1 MLYIVEAVRQEQF
14 RVLQCHDTIL
24 LFSITATILIMT
36 TDALLGEHHLTLH
49 RFPLEQKNRS
59 LQAWDSADEYL
70 LDYTFEHHCPPQ
82 HALVL
87 NDAFGAITA
96 ALIAQYPTIRVT
108 CVSDSFVSHQACQYN
123 LAVNTLNTEHVTSQN
138 SLTSLPQDVD
148 LILMKV
154 PKNAGFMQYQLAQ
167 ISQLAADIP
176 VIIAG
181 KVKEIHSSTLKSV
194 THFLSEPKTSLAVKK
209 SRLIFATST
218 GKPVKDKFPTSWA
231 LEKTNFTIY
240 NHANVFSRDSLD
252 IGARF
257 FANYLPQGKKPLKVI
272 DLGCGNGV
280 IGLLTLAK
288 MPNAKLTF
296 VDESAMAVAS
306 AEHNVLHNLPEQI
319 SNCTFIQ
326 NDCLTD
332 FTLGSADL
340 VLCNPPFHQAQAI
353 TDHIAW
359 QMFVQAKQTLKQ
371 GGELRIIGN
380 RHLEYQEKL
389 NRLFGN
395 CKIIGNNK
403 KFTVL
408 SATKRG

>member
-1 MLYIVEAVRQEQF
+1 MI
-14 RVLQCHDTIL
+14 
-24 LFSITATILIMT
+24 
-36 TDALLGEHHLTLH
+36 TDALLGGHALTLH

-59 LQAWDSADEYL
+59 LQAWDAADEYL
-70 LDYTFEHHCPPQ
+70 VDHVFTHHDTLK
-82 HALVL
+82 HVLIL
-87 NDAFGAITA
+87 NDSFGSLTSAM
-96 ALIAQYPTIRVT
+96 LSQYPNIKITN
-108 CVSDSFVSHQACQYN
+108 VSDSFIALKACQHN
-123 LAVNTLNTEHVTSQN
+123 LVQNNLNDEHVIYQN
-138 SLTSLPQDVD
+138 SLSELPKTVD

-154 PKNAGFMQYQLAQ
+154 PKNAGFMQYLLSKLSYLPAH
-167 ISQLAADIP
+167 IP
-176 VIIAG
+176 LCIAG
-181 KVKEIHSSTLKSV
+181 KAKEIHSSTLKSIH
-194 THFLSEPKTSLAVKK
+194 HFLHEPKTSLAVKK
-209 SRLIFATST
+209 SRLIFTST
-218 GKPVKDKFPTSWA
+218 TNKPVESKFPVSWS
-231 LEKTNFTIY
+231 LENSDYTLL

-257 FANYLPQGKKPLKVI
+257 FANYLPQGKKPLKII

-288 MPNAKLTF
+288 MPNAKVTF

-306 AEHNVLHNLPEQI
+306 AEQNIAQNLPSQLD
-319 SNCTFIQ
+319 NCTFIQ

-332 FTLGSADL
+332 FPPNSVDL

-359 QMFVQAKQTLKQ
+359 QMFVQAKSTLKQ

-380 RHLEYQEKL
+380 RHLDYQEKL

-395 CKIIGNNK
+395 CKVIGNNK
-403 KFTVL
+403 KFTIL

>member
-1 MLYIVEAVRQEQF
+1 
-14 RVLQCHDTIL
+14 
-24 LFSITATILIMT
+24 MT
-36 TDALLGEHHLTLH
+36 TEAFLGTHPLTLH
-49 RFPLEQKNRS
+49 RFPLDQKNRS
-59 LQAWDSADEYL
+59 LQAWDAADEYL
-70 LDYTFEHHCPPQ
+70 IEYTFANYETPK
-82 HALVL
+82 HALIF
-87 NDAFGAITA
+87 NDSFGGLAA
-96 ALIAQYPTIRVT
+96 ALIAQHPTIKVT
-108 CVSDSFVSHQACQYN
+108 TVSDSFVSHQACQYN
-123 LAVNTLNTEHVTSQN
+123 LAENTLSKTHLFQQN
-138 SLTSLPQDVD
+138 SLAPLPSDCD

-154 PKNAGFMQYQLAQ
+154 PKNAGFLQHQLAQ
-167 ISQLAADIP
+167 LSHLPANIP
-176 VIIAG
+176 VILAG

-194 THFLSEPKTSLAVKK
+194 AHFLSAPTTSLAVKK
-209 SRLIFATST
+209 SRLIFTHT
-218 GKPVKDKFPTSWA
+218 TCKPVDDKFPTDWP
-231 LEKTNFTIY
+231 LEKTDFTIS

-257 FANYLPQGKKPLKVI
+257 FANYLPQGKKPIKVI

-288 MPNAKLTF
+288 MPNAKLIF

-306 AEHNVLHNLPEQI
+306 AKQNIQHNLPEQI
-319 SNCTFIQ
+319 DNCEFHQ
-326 NDCLTD
+326 NDCLTN
-332 FTLGSADL
+332 FTPGSVDL

-359 QMFVQAKQTLKQ
+359 QMFIQAKHTLKQ

-380 RHLEYQEKL
+380 RHLDYQDKL
-389 NRLFGN
+389 HRLFGN